1 MEVKAKRI
9 SENLF
14 VLLSFSN
21 FCVNIHD
28 KIKCNEE
35 KCEYKKYS
43 NLSKKFLAQNDKCEQ
58 EKKNFFFL
66 IVNYVKMFFVVLK
79 IVS

>member
-1 MEVKAKRI
+1 M
-9 SENLF
+9 
-14 VLLSFSN
+14 LLGFSN

-43 NLSKKFLAQNDKCEQ
+43 TLSKKFLAQNDKCEQ
-58 EKKNFFFL
+58 EKKNFFFSL
-66 IVNYVKMFFVVLK
+66 
-79 IVS
+79 

>member
-14 VLLSFSN
+14 VLLGFSN

-28 KIKCNEE
+28 KIKCKEE
-35 KCEYKKYS
+35 KCEYEKYS
-43 NLSKKFLAQNDKCEQ
+43 DLSKKFLAQNDKCEQ
-58 EKKNFFFL
+58 EKKDFFFSL
-66 IVNYVKMFFVVLK
+66 
-79 IVS
+79 